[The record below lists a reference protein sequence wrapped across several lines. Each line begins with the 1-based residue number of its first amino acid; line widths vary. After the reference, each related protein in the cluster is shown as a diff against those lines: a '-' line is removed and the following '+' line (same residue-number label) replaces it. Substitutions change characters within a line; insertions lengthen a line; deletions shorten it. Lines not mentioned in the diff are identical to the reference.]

1 MKARPYEGDTD
12 KRSIAY
18 SRVDV
23 IKLDTKCLFAGKL
36 ERIREWEEK
45 PHSHPFCEI
54 LFVLSGEGTVE
65 DAENSDT
72 KPTYILKNI
81 RELYDRI
88 K

>member
-54 LFVLSGEGTVE
+54 LFVLSGEGTMQ
-65 DAENSDT
+65 DAECDT
-72 KPTYILKNI
+72 PPTYIMKNI
-81 RELYDRI
+81 REVYNNI
-88 K
+88 KE